1 MRTIALLARKGG
13 TGKTTLAVHLAVLAA
28 ESGRCVLLVDT
39 DPQHSAGDWWRVRK
53 TLPARYG
60 QACRILARG
69 KLNSCL
75 VEFADGYKTLT
86 SRWSVRKI
94 ERKAHG

>member
-1 MRTIALLARKGG
+1 MKRQGVAN
-13 TGKTTLAVHLAVLAA
+13 
-28 ESGRCVLLVDT
+28 
-39 DPQHSAGDWWRVRK
+39 PSAGFDRYWRVRK

-75 VEFADGYKTLT
+75 VEFEDGYKTVT

-94 ERKAHG
+94 EGRSSFSEK